1 MSLWSRIGNVFR
13 GDRLAREIHE
23 EMESHIADA
32 IEEGR
37 DPGEARR
44 SLGPALRH
52 REASF
57 DARVFV
63 WLESLRAD
71 VQFGWRQFRK
81 NGVTS
86 VAAVLSL
93 GLAIGGCTASFR
105 LIDALLWRALPVE
118 GADRLYVFARQGTG
132 PDGKIVSYDSC
143 AHPMFIQMREAVS
156 SQAELIAVSYAERV
170 DLTVVGSKEIEKASR
185 QYVSGDIFGAF
196 GLKPSLGRLFTAN
209 DDMAPRAHA
218 LAVLSYDYWGRRFA
232 HDPSVLGKTLRMG
245 DTLFEIIGVSAQGF
259 TGTEPGAMVD
269 ILVPSTMHPAAER
282 DDNTWHRT
290 LVLLK
295 PGVDPAPVRDRLQR
309 TASNFERERAK
320 GFKNFPAERLAAFLN
335 QTVVLNPAPSGVS
348 NFQESARLPLIALA
362 VLVGLV
368 LLIACVNIANLM
380 TARATAR
387 ARELAMR
394 VSIGAGRLRLVRLV
408 LAESVWVA
416 ALATLLGALFAWWA
430 APFIA
435 GRLNPPDNPAQLLLP
450 ADLRVVG
457 FGLLLALAVTFLFGL
472 PPALKASGVRPASVV
487 KGGDDPRW
495 RGRWMHGLIAL
506 QVAFCVVVL
515 SIGAL
520 FIASYDRLVSDPTGF
535 SAERLLVLDLVA
547 ERPIASSAWLQLSAH
562 IAAQPGV
569 ESVALADQPLL
580 GGFRWN
586 GFISPNGAPPT
597 DVLAFFRAVSPGWMD
612 TMGIRRIDGRD
623 FREDDAYPKVA
634 IVNQT
639 FKKTYFGNENP
650 IGRWFG
656 RAAGGERFEIVGIVA
671 DAKYANVRE
680 LAQPVAYFPFAG
692 LNKEGGPS
700 PRASAT
706 MVLRG
711 ADPNPLALAS
721 SLRQSLAS
729 ARADI
734 RLSNIRTQQSLQDAQ
749 TVRERLLAMLAYFF
763 GGLALLLASV
773 GLYGVLDYS
782 VLQRRREIGIRMA
795 IGAQSTHVL
804 RHVALQAL
812 LMVFAGAF
820 TGLLVTLA
828 SARLIETILYGVKAS
843 SPAML
848 VLPSLAMIT
857 AATLAAAPA
866 AFRAIRT
873 DPATTLR
880 AD

>member
-1 MSLWSRIGNVFR
+1 M
-13 GDRLAREIHE
+13 
-23 EMESHIADA
+23 
-32 IEEGR
+32 
-37 DPGEARR
+37 
-44 SLGPALRH
+44 
-52 REASF
+52 
-57 DARVFV
+57 
-63 WLESLRAD
+63 
-71 VQFGWRQFRK
+71 
-81 NGVTS
+81 
-86 VAAVLSL
+86 LSL

-143 AHPMFIQMREAVS
+143 AYPMFLQMQEAVS
-156 SQAELIAVSYAERV
+156 SQAELIAVSYADRV
-170 DLTVVGSKEIEKASR
+170 DLTVAASEEIEKASR
-185 QYVSGDIFGAF
+185 QYVSGGIFDAF
-196 GLKPSLGRLFTAN
+196 GVKPSLGRLFAAK
-209 DDMAPRAHA
+209 DDRVPGAHA

-232 HDPSVLGKTLRMG
+232 HDPFVLGKTLRIG
-245 DTLFEIIGVSAQGF
+245 NTLFEIIGVAAEGF
-259 TGTEPGAMVD
+259 IGTEPGTVVGVF
-269 ILVPSTMHPAAER
+269 VPSTMHPAAER

-290 LVLLK
+290 LVQLH
-295 PGVDPAPVRDRLQR
+295 PGVDPAPVRERLQR
-309 TASNFERERAK
+309 TASSFERERAK
-320 GFKNFPAERLAAFLN
+320 GFKNVPAESLSAFLN
-335 QTVVLNPAPSGVS
+335 QTVVLSPAPSGVS
-348 NFQESARLPLIALA
+348 NLQESSRLPLLALA

-416 ALATLLGALFAWWA
+416 LLATLLGALFAWWA

-472 PPALKASGVRPASVV
+472 PPALKASGVRPASVI
-487 KGGDDPRW
+487 KGGDDPRL

-515 SIGAL
+515 SVAAL
-520 FIASYDRLVSDPTGF
+520 FVASYDRLASDPTGF
-535 SAERLLVLDLVA
+535 SAERLLVLDVVA
-547 ERPIASSAWLQLSAH
+547 EQPIPTSAWMQLSAH

-569 ESVALADQPLL
+569 EAVALADQPLL

-586 GFISPNGAPPT
+586 GFISPNGLPPT
-597 DVLAFFRAVSPGWMD
+597 DVLAFFRAVSPGWID
-612 TMGIRRIDGRD
+612 TMGIHRIDGRD
-623 FREDDAYPKVA
+623 FREDDAYPNVA

-639 FKKTYFGNENP
+639 FAKTYFGKENP

-656 RAAGGERFEIVGIVA
+656 RAAGDERFEIVGIVA
-671 DAKYANVRE
+671 DTKYANVRE
-680 LAQPVAYFPFAG
+680 LAQPVAYFPLAT
-692 LNKEGGPS
+692 LNNQGTPA
-700 PRASAT
+700 PRAFAT
-706 MVLRG
+706 MLLRG
-711 ADPNPLALAS
+711 AGANPLALAPA
-721 SLRQSLAS
+721 LRQAFAS

-734 RLSNIRTQQSLQDAQ
+734 RLSNIRTQQSLHDAQ

-795 IGAQSTHVL
+795 IGAQSAHVL
-804 RHVALQAL
+804 RHVALPAL
-812 LMVFAGAF
+812 LMVLAGAF

-828 SARLIETILYGVKAS
+828 SERLIETILYGVSAS
-843 SPAML
+843 NPAML
-848 VLPSLAMIT
+848 VLPSLAMI
-857 AATLAAAPA
+857 AAAALAAAPA

-873 DPATTLR
+873 DPANTLR